1 MRNFKKLLTIFATA
15 AILFVSC
22 GNASVDANGC
32 YYDIDDAVKAA
43 EKNNQDIMII
53 VTIEGD
59 DLQSEDFLN
68 KVVRTPAFKTDVA
81 SKFAVVCMDFSQS
94 TYESSV
100 VKDDA
105 KATEK
110 KAAERQADLIQKN
123 TKYAAKLN
131 VQQTPVVYILSKEQ
145 YLINGLFYD
154 DENRTVEGFKAMLDE
169 KASSIEDIHKMIY
182 QTKIGNAEEKVTAID
197 ELYEAT
203 APDYRLF
210 LIDLIESVKKI
221 DPSNT
226 TGLVGKYVYASADIR
241 SNLAAINGDAKA
253 AIQAYLDLEN
263 EETVPAEVRQEAI
276 YTAAYLAA
284 SAGIADNAVVISY
297 LEKSI
302 QVAPD
307 SEKVPAIRRVIE
319 ALSAQE

>member
-1 MRNFKKLLTIFATA
+1 MKNIKKLLTIFATA

-105 KATEK
+105 KSSEK

-131 VQQTPVVYILSKEQ
+131 VQETPVAYILSKEQ
-145 YLINGLFYD
+145 YLISGLFYD
-154 DENRTVEGFKAMLDE
+154 DENRTVEGFKAALNE
-169 KASSIEDIHKMIY
+169 KNSTIEELHKMIY
-182 QTKIGNAEEKVTAID
+182 QTRIGTAEEKVASID
-197 ELYEAT
+197 ALYEAT
-203 APDYRLF
+203 SPNYRLF
-210 LIDLIESVKKI
+210 LLDLIESVRKL

-226 TGLVGKYVYASADIR
+226 TGLVGKYIYAAADIKANI
-241 SNLAAINGDAKA
+241 SAINGDAQGA
-253 AIQAYLDLEN
+253 VQAYLDLEN
-263 EETVPAEVRQEAI
+263 EETIPAETRQEAI

-284 SAGIADNAVVISY
+284 SAGIAENPVVISY

-302 QVAPD
+302 KVAPE